1 MATRNG
7 SDFDSDDEFFG
18 FDAIALPSTATH
30 SEEDISDI
38 DVSSVDLSSSDD
50 GSDSDVGGS
59 GDCGGGVEAV
69 WSEVLCNKNISD
81 LIGPRPGATVVL
93 PADSNE
99 LAFFK
104 LFFNDHTIELS
115 K

>member
-1 MATRNG
+1 MATRDG

-18 FDAIALPSTATH
+18 FDAIASPSTATH
-30 SEEDISDI
+30 SEEDFSDI

-50 GSDSDVGGS
+50 GSDSDVGDS
-59 GDCGGGVEAV
+59 GGVEAV

-81 LIGPRPGATVVL
+81 FIGPRPGATVVL

-104 LFFNDHTIELS
+104 LFFNDHTIEVS